1 MTKQVELE
9 LKLKKKGSN
18 IKTEFEELKII
29 RKERKQLD
37 EGIARLN

>member
-1 MTKQVELE
+1 MGLKESLNLLMTKQVELE

-29 RKERKQLD
+29 RKERK
-37 EGIARLN
+37 